1 MMMIIITM
9 MMVTMMIKIMMI
21 MIMFLMMITIMIVMV
36 TMMMMMMMI
45 TMIMM
50 MYCLLAAELKV
61 ILTIAERS
69 KKQTLEIDT
78 LNVKIEDLVA
88 QLGVCKVWMH

>member
-1 MMMIIITM
+1 
-9 MMVTMMIKIMMI
+9 
-21 MIMFLMMITIMIVMV
+21 MFLMMITMMIVMV
-36 TMMMMMMMI
+36 TMMMMMMITMI

-50 MYCLLAAELKV
+50 MYCILAAELKV

>member
-1 MMMIIITM
+1 
-9 MMVTMMIKIMMI
+9 MI
-21 MIMFLMMITIMIVMV
+21 MIMFLMMMIMFL
-36 TMMMMMMMI
+36 MMMIMVLIIMMMMI
-45 TMIMM
+45 TMMMLMVIM
-50 MYCLLAAELKV
+50 MYCILAAELKV

-88 QLGVCKVWMH
+88 QLGVCNVWMH

>member
-1 MMMIIITM
+1 M
-9 MMVTMMIKIMMI
+9 
-21 MIMFLMMITIMIVMV
+21 
-36 TMMMMMMMI
+36 
-45 TMIMM
+45 MM
-50 MYCLLAAELKV
+50 MYCILAAELKV

-88 QLGVCKVWMH
+88 QLGVCNVWMH